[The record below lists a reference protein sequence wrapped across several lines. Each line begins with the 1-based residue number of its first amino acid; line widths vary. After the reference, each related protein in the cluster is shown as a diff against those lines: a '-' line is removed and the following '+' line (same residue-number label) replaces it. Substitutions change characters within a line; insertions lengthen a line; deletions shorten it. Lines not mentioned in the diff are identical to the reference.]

1 MKGEAYVNEHQG
13 LVPENIESTIELTA
27 SDIMPQGVPPV
38 EPGTSVS
45 HVLRLMVDYDV
56 AGVAVVE
63 NDEIVGIITES
74 DIVAR
79 QADVE
84 APMPVGFF
92 DAIFVADAGRPYEE
106 EVRRALAIDA
116 RMLMSSPVTSIRANA
131 TLEEI
136 ATVMSDLDLHPLPV
150 VDDSGR
156 YMGIVSRRDL
166 VRVIAELENR
176 VS

>member
-1 MKGEAYVNEHQG
+1 MDESQG
-13 LVPENIESTIELTA
+13 VVPEQIESTTELTA
-27 SDIMPQGVPPV
+27 ADIMPQGVPAVPPSATV
-38 EPGTSVS
+38 AQ
-45 HVLRLMVDYDV
+45 VLRVMVDHDV

-74 DIVAR
+74 DVVQR

-84 APMPVGFF
+84 APMPVPFL

-116 RMLMSSPVTSIRANA
+116 RMMMSSPVTSIRADA

-136 ATVMSDLDLHPLPV
+136 ATVMIDLDRHTLPV
-150 VDDSGR
+150 VDAAGR
-156 YMGIVSRRDL
+156 YAGIVSRRDL